1 VRSRDVSL
9 ITVGGFRFGMLERV
23 DSLAWK
29 GLDVRVIGRGGEK
42 GGFEGIGARTP
53 DSGLSVLG
61 GAHRGDKRRV
71 VDEVLVEVNILIE
84 DGRGDGWEGANLPRC
99 GDGGLINGSKGKR
112 AMNRYWSRGQ
122 INEAEIRLAKAV
134 AIVEIADT
142 KGRARLTQSDHPNLD
157 KRVTAPG
164 AHLLNS
170 KKSISKLVYTGFPL
184 DTVGLMAS
192 MFAKS
197 DDTGGAPQEG
207 RDPPGGKI
215 DNDVPRRG
223 NSRGRG
229 GVDGLGTSA
238 SKIARARA
246 DRGDSSWQAGLP
258 PLAGKG

>member
-1 VRSRDVSL
+1 MRSRGVDF
-9 ITVGGFRFGMLERV
+9 IAVGDFRFRVFERV
-23 DSLAWK
+23 DPCALRR
-29 GLDVRVIGRGGEK
+29 LDVRVVGRGRK
-42 GGFEGIGARTP
+42 NGGFQGTGANAP
-53 DSGLSVLG
+53 DSGLSVPRG
-61 GAHRGDKRRV
+61 THRGGERRV
-71 VDEVLVEVNILIE
+71 VDEILIEVNILIE
-84 DGRGDGWEGANLPRC
+84 DGRSDGWGGDNLPRC
-99 GDGGLINGSKGKR
+99 SDGRLINRSKGSR

-142 KGRARLTQSDHPNLD
+142 EGRARLTQSDHPNLD